1 MSGISQYYFFLT
13 QLLAPIRMPL
23 SDLSYN
29 IQVPF
34 IAAFILGILGA
45 FSPCQ
50 LSTNVAAFAFISRD
64 VGEAQRVTRSALAYL
79 LGKAVVYSLVGG
91 AAILLGLQLA
101 QVSIPVVVFTRKA
114 LGPVLILLGLL
125 MLGIVKLSLPFFARL
140 ADKLRRGLGAEGPRD
155 PRASFL
161 LGVAFSFA
169 ACPTLFVLFFGTLI
183 PLAVATSVGGLT
195 FPAIFAVGTTVPLML
210 FVALLAFGTQ
220 SVTPIVKRLRVAD
233 VWVTRIAAVVFI
245 LVGINEIILYWL
257 AWP

>member
-1 MSGISQYYFFLT
+1 MTGISQYYFFLT
-13 QLLAPIRMPL
+13 QLLAPIRIPL
-23 SDLSYN
+23 SELSYN

-34 IAAFILGILGA
+34 IAAFVLGILGA

-64 VGEAQRVTRSALAYL
+64 VGETGRITRSALAYL
-79 LGKAVVYSLVGG
+79 LGKILVYSFVGG

-114 LGPVLILLGLL
+114 LGPVLVVLGLL
-125 MLGIVKLSLPFFARL
+125 MLGIIKLSIPFFAQVSER
-140 ADKLRRGLGAEGPRD
+140 LRRSLGERRD
-155 PRASFL
+155 PRSSFL

-183 PLAVATSVGGLT
+183 PLAVATQMEGLT
-195 FPAIFAVGTTVPLML
+195 FPAIFAIGTTFPLLL

-220 SVTPIVKRLRVAD
+220 SVTPLVKKLRVAD

-245 LVGINEIILYWL
+245 LVGINEIVLYWFG
-257 AWP
+257 